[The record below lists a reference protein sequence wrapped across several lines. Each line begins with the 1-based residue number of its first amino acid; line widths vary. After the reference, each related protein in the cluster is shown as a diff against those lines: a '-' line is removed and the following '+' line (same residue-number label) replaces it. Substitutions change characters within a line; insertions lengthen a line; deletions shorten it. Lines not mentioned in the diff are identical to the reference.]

1 MAAASSFVFARPEVA
16 SRVAQWAL
24 GEDPFSP
31 GEVSVF
37 LAAPRRT
44 GKSTFLV
51 HDLLPEL
58 AARGATPVYVDLWS
72 QKSGDPG
79 DLINEAVRKA
89 LDKQGR
95 GVLDRIRGAGVTK
108 AGLGSW
114 LSFDLEKLGVP
125 GGATLAEGLAALVR
139 KGRGPVV
146 MVVDEAQQ
154 ALKSEAGRDAMF
166 ALKSARDT
174 INLDPTLTAGRP
186 AALGL
191 VFTGSHRDKLAS
203 LVTGRDQPFFG
214 SRIRDFPLLGRDYT
228 EAYGRHVNGL
238 LPPDRRIDPAEI
250 EEAFDIVGRR
260 PQYLHAAVT
269 RYATGDLGGER
280 EFDSLLQL
288 ARDERETH
296 WDSYRRQWSNLN
308 ALQQA
313 VLERIIG
320 EGERFRPFDAG
331 SLAAYSDAVGEPIA
345 ARDVQQALDALR
357 EQELVVR
364 LERGRYSL
372 EDPSLADWLRA
383 ESASPEEDAPP
394 SGPRP

>member
-1 MAAASSFVFARPEVA
+1 M
-16 SRVAQWAL
+16 
-24 GEDPFSP
+24 
-31 GEVSVF
+31 
-37 LAAPRRT
+37 
-44 GKSTFLV
+44 
-51 HDLLPEL
+51 
-58 AARGATPVYVDLWS
+58 
-72 QKSGDPG
+72 
-79 DLINEAVRKA
+79 
-89 LDKQGR
+89 
-95 GVLDRIRGAGVTK
+95 
-108 AGLGSW
+108 
-114 LSFDLEKLGVP
+114 SFDLEKLGVP

-139 KGRGPVV
+139 KARGPVV

-250 EEAFDIVGRR
+250 EKAFDIVGRR

-280 EFDSLLQL
+280 EFDSLLEL

>member
-1 MAAASSFVFARPEVA
+1 M
-16 SRVAQWAL
+16 AQWAL

-58 AARGATPVYVDLWS
+58 MARGATPVYVDLWS
-72 QKSGDPG
+72 QKSADPG
-79 DLINEAVRKA
+79 ALINEAVRKV
-89 LDKQGR
+89 LDKQGK
-95 GVLDRIRGAGVTK
+95 GVLGRIRGAGVTK

-114 LSFDLEKLGVP
+114 LSFDLEKLGLS
-125 GGATLAEGLAALVR
+125 GGATLANGLSALVR
-139 KGRGPVV
+139 KGEGPVV
-146 MVVDEAQQ
+146 VIVDEAQQ

-174 INLDPTLTAGRP
+174 INLDPTLTDGRP

-228 EAYGRHVNGL
+228 EAYGRHINGL
-238 LPPDRRIDPAEI
+238 LPPDRRIDASEI
-250 EEAFDIVGRR
+250 REAFDIVGRR
-260 PQYLHAAVT
+260 PQYLHSAVT

-288 ARDERETH
+288 AQDERETH
-296 WDSYRRQWSNLN
+296 WDSYRRQWSALDH
-308 ALQQA
+308 LQQA
-313 VLERIIG
+313 VLRRIIA
-320 EGERFRPFDAG
+320 EGDRFRPFDAD
-331 SLAAYSDAVGEPIA
+331 SLAAYAAAIGEPIGA
-345 ARDVQQALDALR
+345 KDVQQALDGLR

-372 EDPSLADWLRA
+372 EDPSMADWLRA
-383 ESASPEEDAPP
+383 ETGP
-394 SGPRP
+394 SE

>member
-1 MAAASSFVFARPEVA
+1 M
-16 SRVAQWAL
+16 
-24 GEDPFSP
+24 
-31 GEVSVF
+31 
-37 LAAPRRT
+37 
-44 GKSTFLV
+44 
-51 HDLLPEL
+51 
-58 AARGATPVYVDLWS
+58 
-72 QKSGDPG
+72 
-79 DLINEAVRKA
+79 
-89 LDKQGR
+89 
-95 GVLDRIRGAGVTK
+95 
-108 AGLGSW
+108 
-114 LSFDLEKLGVP
+114 
-125 GGATLAEGLAALVR
+125 
-139 KGRGPVV
+139 
-146 MVVDEAQQ
+146 
-154 ALKSEAGRDAMF
+154 
-166 ALKSARDT
+166 
-174 INLDPTLTAGRP
+174 
-186 AALGL
+186 
-191 VFTGSHRDKLAS
+191 
-203 LVTGRDQPFFG
+203 TGRDQPFFG

-250 EEAFDIVGRR
+250 EKAFDIVGRR

-280 EFDSLLQL
+280 EFDSLLEL